1 MVRWQWGGAGLHPL
15 QLLVLLPAAA
25 LAALQVLAV
34 ELLQGSRAAA
44 GVGVADAGR
53 QVGDDPLRVVQV
65 PGRPVPHGLLGHK
78 TPGGGS
84 KWVAEQRGRKAKAA
98 GWPWHQ
104 STIKMYQE
112 KLSICFDRED
122 YPIVSGGGRQL
133 LTGWTPLLCSPSGHT
148 PTWRFFKEYA

>member
-65 PGRPVPHGLLGHK
+65 PGRPVPHGLPGHQN
-78 TPGGGS
+78 PGGGGPS
-84 KWVAEQRGRKAKAA
+84 
-98 GWPWHQ
+98 GWPNN
-104 STIKMYQE
+104 
-112 KLSICFDRED
+112 
-122 YPIVSGGGRQL
+122 GGGKKKL
-133 LTGWTPLLCSPSGHT
+133 LAGPGTNEQSKCINKNCQFAVRFGTDLEPGDHFRPHWPNFLFNSWHRTGKTIL
-148 PTWRFFKEYA
+148 

>member
-65 PGRPVPHGLLGHK
+65 PGRPVPHGLPGHQN
-78 TPGGGS
+78 PGGGGS
-84 KWVAEQRGRKAKAA
+84 KWVAEQRGRKEKAA
-98 GWPWHQ
+98 RWPWHQ
-104 STIKMYQE
+104 
-112 KLSICFDRED
+112 
-122 YPIVSGGGRQL
+122 
-133 LTGWTPLLCSPSGHT
+133 
-148 PTWRFFKEYA
+148 